1 MFTIDYFYLTVLAIE
16 IIGGIFLLQRLISNT
31 DKKWDKTIK
40 DQEENWKAK
49 VDILMKESE
58 PTCAQLGKD
67 IIDTRKESMDLL
79 EQGNNTI
86 SNINEILKQSNS
98 NTKEILRIIEG
109 LVDDADDLR
118 YQSALDTNER
128 RKKFGR
134 PPKYN
139 PIDLWKLKN
148 AKDIRRKQNTIH

>member
-67 IIDTRKESMDLL
+67 IIDTRKESMDLI
-79 EQGNNTI
+79 EQCNNTI
-86 SNINEILKQSNS
+86 ANINELLKQRKHHIKVMSS
-98 NTKEILRIIEG
+98 IMDE
-109 LVDDADDLR
+109 VMDAAHDLR
-118 YQSALDTNER
+118 YQSALDTNAR
-128 RKKFGR
+128 RKKIGQ

-139 PIDLWKLKN
+139 TIDLWKLKN
-148 AKDIRRKQNTIH
+148 AKNIRHKESTIH